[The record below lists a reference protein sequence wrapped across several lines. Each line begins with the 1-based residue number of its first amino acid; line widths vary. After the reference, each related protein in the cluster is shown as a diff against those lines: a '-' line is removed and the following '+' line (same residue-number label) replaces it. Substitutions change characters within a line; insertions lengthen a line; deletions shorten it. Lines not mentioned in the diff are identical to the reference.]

1 MRSRG
6 RRSVAGHGMESRP
19 RGAWATGRP
28 GCLMRVG
35 LAALA
40 LACGGVSASTAV
52 AQTPPASSTVLGS
65 AVSSTPVIDA
75 VRERFSKTR
84 SWFRLVE
91 TLSFARASDGHL
103 TPTFA
108 TLSHPRIRV
117 ADGAGRTIL
126 PSFAP
131 HFGGRMRLESGPT
144 HLTRIDV
151 EPIGARDV
159 AATVEQGLVVYAGAY
174 RDTDVLYKAT
184 PTHTDEYLFLRTER
198 APHRWR
204 FKILR
209 GAGAVRVRQAGNSI
223 EIVDENGA
231 AMMRATPPVA
241 VDTEGHRVDGT
252 IRLAGGD
259 VIVVDLPVEG
269 LTFPVLVDPDWAS
282 TGDMAYGRFYHQA
295 NVLPDGFVLI
305 TGGCSASVCSGD
317 LSIPACR
324 AVVQAAEVLSMETRT
339 FARAAESA
347 SPRFFQVAESL
358 VSGDVLVV
366 GGCVNA
372 DCSETVWAP
381 ELFSAATR
389 TFSAIPDTD
398 GLPLAGLAS
407 VRLQD
412 GRVLLAGGCTRAG
425 CQPRVDVYDPTSGH
439 IDPVAPMHFAR
450 GRAPAVLLGD
460 GRVLVVGGC
469 TDIDCTTPLGSA
481 EVYDPV
487 ANTWTSTGPMATARA
502 GHFATALS
510 GGRAIVG
517 GGCATQHCEAVLRS
531 VELFDPSTMAFVA
544 TSSLQQ
550 PRVGPVALTLPDGTV
565 LINQGCGAAARCDL
579 TNELFD
585 PLTSTFALVAPAVTP
600 RAFQATVIHSAAHL
614 VVSNGGCQPST
625 CSWWNETWDISSL
638 VPTDGG
644 TTTLD
649 GGLPDA
655 GRPDL
660 GPRPHFDA
668 NSGCSCRVS
677 EAPSGRTPWLWLGLF
692 GALIARIRRRRR

>member
-1 MRSRG
+1 MRARL
-6 RRSVAGHGMESRP
+6 V
-19 RGAWATGRP
+19 
-28 GCLMRVG
+28 
-35 LAALA
+35 ALA
-40 LACGGVSASTAV
+40 LSCAALS
-52 AQTPPASSTVLGS
+52 PSSTFAQQAAS
-65 AVSSTPVIDA
+65 AATGASPGVSSTPVTDA

-91 TLSFARASDGHL
+91 TLEFGRAMDGHL
-103 TPTFA
+103 TPTFS
-108 TLSHPRIRV
+108 TLTHPRIRV

-126 PSFAP
+126 PSFAS

-144 HLTRIDV
+144 HLTRIEV

-159 AATVEQGLVVYAGAY
+159 VATVEGGIVVYAGAY

-198 APHRWR
+198 SPHRWR

-209 GAGAVRVRQAGNSI
+209 GVGAVRVRQAGNSI
-223 EIVDENGA
+223 EIVDETGA

-241 VDTEGHRVDGT
+241 VDADGHRVDGT

-259 VIVVDLPVEG
+259 VVVVDLPVEG
-269 LTFPVLVDPDWAS
+269 LSFPVLVDPDWAS

-339 FARAAESA
+339 FARVAESA
-347 SPRFFQVAESL
+347 SPRFFQIAESL
-358 VSGDVLVV
+358 VDGDVLVA

-372 DCSETVWAP
+372 DCSETTWAP
-381 ELFSAATR
+381 ELFSASMR
-389 TFSAIPDTD
+389 TFTAIPDAD
-398 GLPLAGLAS
+398 GAPLAGLAS

-412 GRVLLAGGCTRAG
+412 GRILLAGGCTLGG
-425 CQPRVDVYDPTSGH
+425 CQSRVDVYDPTSGH
-439 IDPVAPMHFAR
+439 IDAVAPMHVAR

-469 TDIDCTTPLGSA
+469 TNIDCATPLASA

-487 ANTWTSTGPMATARA
+487 ANAWTATSPMATARA

-510 GGRAIVG
+510 AGRAIVG

-600 RAFQATVIHSAAHL
+600 RAFQATVIHNAAHL

-638 VPTDGG
+638 VPIDGG

-668 NSGCSCRVS
+668 KTGCSCRVS
-677 EAPSGRTPWLWLGLF
+677 SSPIGRAPWGWLGLLAVVV
-692 GALIARIRRRRR
+692 GRTRRRRR